1 MSDLIRE
8 FLPIIIAGG
17 GTCLT
22 ALLGALA
29 SFFYA
34 RKTKYDAIAK
44 ENELSI
50 ENAKL
55 QQDKIELQSSIYK
68 GTYILCPNC
77 NEKIFLKDMKFKI
90 DTEVK
95 ENA

>member
-1 MSDLIRE
+1 MNELLKE
-8 FLPIIIAGG
+8 FLPIMLSGG
-17 GTCLT
+17 ITVFSSLVGCVV
-22 ALLGALA
+22 

-34 RKTKYDAIAK
+34 RKTKYDCQAK
-44 ENELSI
+44 EFEYKA

-55 QQDKIELQSSIYK
+55 QQDKIELQTSIYN

-77 NEKIFLKDMKFKI
+77 NEKIYLKDMKFKV